1 MLAAAL
7 APAARCPLPRP
18 IARGHLRLVP
28 DAAIVDSPALL
39 AHADVAGLLAPR
51 MIVIGGCDDDV
62 ERSVAMLVA
71 GAEALL
77 PTDVTAPELREAVR
91 CVLRGEAVVP
101 PAVAAAVAERVRAA
115 EARPQAVGQKP
126 PAPGVTG

>member
-7 APAARCPLPRP
+7 TPSARCPLPRAV
-18 IARGHLRLVP
+18 ARGHLRLVP

-51 MIVIGGCDDDV
+51 FIVIGADDDV

-77 PTDVTAPELREAVR
+77 PTDLTAPQLREAVR

-101 PAVAAAVAERVRAA
+101 PAVAVAVAERVRAA
-115 EARPQAVGQKP
+115 EARP
-126 PAPGVTG
+126 